1 MTSLEPGATR
11 ETRDRTGSSCHPLT
25 PLTPPFP
32 STQPGKLTEVI
43 EKMLAHEKTYRLVRP
58 APRSSP
64 RAFPDPDRAR
74 RGRVR

>member
-1 MTSLEPGATR
+1 MRRTR
-11 ETRDRTGSSCHPLT
+11 PNRVVCHPLT

-58 APRSSP
+58 APRFSE
-64 RAFPDPDRAR
+64 RASQIQIAVAR
-74 RGRVR
+74 TCPLNAEG